1 MKCYI
6 FVVIIFGSNRF
17 ILDINELQDEYSVE
31 TANKE
36 LILKVRVST
45 DIHISSLVGGGKTDA
60 FRIPH
65 ADRQVWFL
73 RTGAEIVKEKREQS

>member
-1 MKCYI
+1 MSDCMKCYI
-6 FVVIIFGSNRF
+6 FVIIIFGSNRF
-17 ILDINELQDEYSVE
+17 ILEINELQDEYSVK

-60 FRIPH
+60 FRNSARGSSSLVPSNW
-65 ADRQVWFL
+65 R
-73 RTGAEIVKEKREQS
+73 RNC